1 MNVDDLTQKISEL
14 LNSPDGMQKLQA
26 AAASLGI
33 LKEDDQADSQYVP
46 AAKQPADDIGFS
58 SQDELQAI
66 KKLLPLVNGI
76 RKDDQDIML
85 LKAIRP
91 YLQDNRQTRLDETI
105 KIMHML
111 KVLPLLKDKGKL

>member
-1 MNVDDLTQKISEL
+1 MDDLTQKISEL

-66 KKLLPLVNGI
+66 KSFCL
-76 RKDDQDIML
+76 
-85 LKAIRP
+85 
-91 YLQDNRQTRLDETI
+91 
-105 KIMHML
+105 
-111 KVLPLLKDKGKL
+111 